1 MVFSSFVFLY
11 GFLPLVL
18 LLYFI
23 VGKEWKN
30 MVLLLFSLLFYA
42 WGEPVA
48 VFILLVNV
56 FAGWIGG
63 RWIERVGPTPA
74 GRMLLLVSVAFQVLF
89 LVYYKY
95 LGFIAETIQLVTS
108 IPLSYTPPPLP
119 IGISFFTF
127 HVISYLVDV
136 YRREAPALSSYSGL
150 LLYIALFPQLVAG
163 PIIRYADVQAQLKER
178 QITAAGF
185 SQGVVRFVTGL
196 GKKVI
201 IANSLSEIAPLLL
214 DSPVEQLTVAGAWLG
229 IFAFALQIYFDFSG
243 YSDMAIGLG
252 KMFGFTFKE
261 NFDYPYISTGA
272 AEFWRRWNIS
282 VGRFFRDYVYIP
294 MGGNRKRAVF
304 NMFVVWFLTGLWH
317 GASWNFVVWGLY
329 FGLII
334 ALEKSFLQRF
344 LSVLPAFVSRMYFA
358 VIVLVGWVFFYF
370 ESLGDGA
377 QYLQVMF
384 GLAGVPAADT
394 AFSIHLQN
402 HIVLLALAA
411 MAATPIPVRLHHLL
425 ADRLRPRFARAFYNE
440 IVLPVTSL
448 AMLVVSAL
456 LLVGKTYAPFFYF
469 RF

>member
-30 MVLLLFSLLFYA
+30 TVLLLFSLLFYA
-42 WGEPVA
+42 WGEPA
-48 VFILLVNV
+48 GVFILLVNV
-56 FAGWIGG
+56 AAGWIGG
-63 RWIERVGPTPA
+63 RWIERA
-74 GRMLLLVSVAFQVLF
+74 GRTSIGKLLLLGSVAFQVLF

-95 LGFIAETIQLVTS
+95 LGFAIETIQSVTS
-108 IPLSYTPPPLP
+108 LSLSYSPPSLP

-136 YRREAPALSSYSGL
+136 YRREAPALSSYSTL

-163 PIIRYADVQAQLKER
+163 PIIRYADIQSQLKER
-178 QITAAGF
+178 NITADGF
-185 SQGVVRFVTGL
+185 SQGIVRFVTGL

-201 IANSLSEIAPLLL
+201 VANSLAEIAPLLL
-214 DSPVEQLTVAGAWLG
+214 DSPIEQLTVAGAWLG

-261 NFDYPYISTGA
+261 NFDYPYVSTGV
-272 AEFWRRWNIS
+272 AEFWRRWNMS

-294 MGGNRKRAVF
+294 MGGNRKRAMF
-304 NMFVVWFLTGLWH
+304 NMFIVWFLTGLWH

-329 FGLII
+329 FGLMIT
-334 ALEKSFLQRF
+334 LEKSFLQKL
-344 LSVLPAFVSRMYFA
+344 LSILPTFVSRMYFA
-358 VIVLVGWVFFYF
+358 VAVLIGWVFFYF
-370 ESLGDGA
+370 ESLGHGTK
-377 QYLQVMF
+377 YLRAMF
-384 GLAGVPAADT
+384 GLAPIPAADA
-394 AFSIHLQN
+394 AFFILLQN
-402 HIVLLALAA
+402 HIVLLTLAA
-411 MAATPIPVRLHHLL
+411 IAATPIPIRLHRLL
-425 ADRLRPRFARAFYNE
+425 EERLQPRLARSFYNE
-440 IVLPVTSL
+440 IALPVGSL

-456 LLVGKTYAPFFYF
+456 LLVGKTYSPFFYF